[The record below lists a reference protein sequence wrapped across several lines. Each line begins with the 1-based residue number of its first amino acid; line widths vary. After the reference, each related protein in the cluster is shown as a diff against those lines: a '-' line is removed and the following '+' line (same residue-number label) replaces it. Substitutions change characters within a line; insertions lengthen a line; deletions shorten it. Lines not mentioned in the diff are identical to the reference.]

1 MPIDLS
7 QFELPVADV
16 LQMLGNA
23 LANDGLA
30 VLVAPPGAGK
40 TTLVPL
46 FLLNADWR
54 KDGTIIVLEPRR
66 LAARAA
72 ARRMAH
78 MLGEEVGQTV
88 GYRMRLDQKVSA
100 NTRILVVTEGVFAR
114 MALDDPELKGIA
126 AVLFDEFHERSL
138 DADLGLA
145 LALDIRDG
153 LRDDLRLLV
162 MSATLDGA
170 RVARILGDAQIIESQ
185 GRAFPV
191 EIIYTE
197 KRVQERIE
205 ETVSRS
211 VADALRTHAGSI
223 LAFLPGTGEINAV
236 ARLLEPKL
244 PADVRLYQLHGTMDP
259 AAQDEA
265 IKPAL
270 GGTRKV
276 VLATSIAETSITI
289 DGVTIVIDS
298 GYQRLPVFEP
308 ASGLTRLETVRTSK
322 ASIAQRAGRAG
333 RTAPGI
339 AIRLWRPEQ
348 IAVLPD
354 FTPPEILDADL
365 TGLLLDLATF
375 GVTDPS
381 ALRFLDQPP
390 KPALKEAGELLL
402 RLGALDA
409 DGRLTEHGQ
418 AMRKLALPV
427 RLSHMVIK
435 AGRVGLA
442 QQAAELAVLLTER
455 GLGGNDADLETRLLQ
470 FRRDRG
476 ARGEGARGLA
486 RRLASSAAA
495 GTQKEETSVGAILLY
510 AYPDRVAKSRGRDGR
525 FVLANGRGA
534 EIDVV
539 SALAAKDYLVVADL
553 QGTAQRSRILSA
565 AQVTIADLE
574 EVVGADIQSSE
585 DITFDVEKKSLRR
598 RRQRRL
604 GAVILDDAPLSAPSG
619 EAADLGLIAAIR
631 QHGLSILDWADG
643 AATLRKRLGW
653 LYQGLG
659 EPWPSMSDEAL
670 LEGLE
675 NWLLP
680 YLNGKPQI
688 ASITSDVL
696 CNGLRTLIPHD
707 LMRKLNELAPTHFEA
722 PTGNNHP
729 IRYDGEE
736 PVLAIRVQE
745 LFGLKTHPSIAGGR
759 VPLLLELLS
768 PSHRPMQLT
777 RDLPG
782 FWHGS
787 WSDVRSDLR
796 GRYPRHF
803 WPEDPANAAP
813 TARAKPRGT

>member
-7 QFELPVADV
+7 QFELPVAHV
-16 LQMLGNA
+16 LPKLGAA
-23 LANDGLA
+23 LASDGLA

-40 TTLVPL
+40 TTLIPL
-46 FLLNADWR
+46 YLLDADWR

-72 ARRMAH
+72 ARRMAQ
-78 MLGEEVGQTV
+78 MLGQEVGQTV

-100 NTRILVVTEGVFAR
+100 NTKILVVTEGVFAR

-170 RVARILGDAQIIESQ
+170 RVAHILGDAQIIESR

-197 KRVQERIE
+197 KRAHERIE
-205 ETVSRS
+205 ETVARS
-211 VADALRTHAGSI
+211 VSDALRTRAGSI
-223 LAFLPGTGEINAV
+223 LAFLPGTGEINTV
-236 ARLLEPKL
+236 ARLLETKL
-244 PADVRLYQLHGTMDP
+244 SANVRLYQLHGTMDP

-265 IKPAL
+265 IRPAL

-308 ASGLTRLETVRTSK
+308 ASGLTRLETVRASR
-322 ASIAQRAGRAG
+322 ASIDQRAGRAG
-333 RTAPGI
+333 RTAAGT
-339 AIRLWRPEQ
+339 AIRLWRLEQ
-348 IAVLPD
+348 NAVLPA

-375 GVTDPS
+375 GVNDPS

-390 KPALKEAGELLL
+390 KPALNEARELLL
-402 RLGALDA
+402 RLGALDT

-442 QQAAELAVLLTER
+442 QQAADLAVLLTER

-476 ARGEGARGLA
+476 ARADGARGLA
-486 RRLASSAAA
+486 KRLAALAGNCVSSD
-495 GTQKEETSVGAILLY
+495 EPSVGALLLY

-585 DITFDVEKKSLRR
+585 DILFDVEKKSLRR
-598 RRQRRL
+598 RRLRRI
-604 GAVILDDAPLSAPSG
+604 GAVILDDAPLSAPAG
-619 EAADLGLIAAIR
+619 EVADNGLIAAIR
-631 QHGLSILDWADG
+631 QHGISILNWSDG
-643 AATLRKRLGW
+643 AVTMRKRLGW
-653 LYQGLG
+653 LHQGLG

-670 LEGLE
+670 LETLDD
-675 NWLLP
+675 WLLP
-680 YLNGKPQI
+680 YMNGKPQI
-688 ASITSDVL
+688 SAITTDILV
-696 CNGLRTLIPHD
+696 NGLRTLIPHD
-707 LMRKLNELAPTHFEA
+707 LMRKLGELAPTHFEA

-736 PVLAIRVQE
+736 PILAIRVQE

-768 PSHRPMQLT
+768 PAHRPVQLT

-782 FWHGS
+782 FWQGS